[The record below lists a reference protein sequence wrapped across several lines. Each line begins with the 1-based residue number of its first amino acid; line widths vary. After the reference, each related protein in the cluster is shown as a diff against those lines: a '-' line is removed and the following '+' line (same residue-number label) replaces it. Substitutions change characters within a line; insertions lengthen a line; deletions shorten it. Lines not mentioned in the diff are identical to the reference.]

1 MPKVVDPEERRASVA
16 AAVWRV
22 ICRSGLDGA
31 SVRTVAAEA
40 GLSPGSLRHYFAT
53 QAELLGFAMQLVYD
67 RVRARVT
74 AIAPGLDPATTVRR
88 VIDELLPLDAERRAE
103 AEVWLAF
110 STRAQVDPALRA
122 LRDTS
127 YEALESLCAD
137 LVDALSPDHP
147 SRATEVERLYALVD
161 GLVLHAVMRPDRAT
175 PELMGAV
182 VDRHIGELLAALP

>member
-22 ICRSGLDGA
+22 VRRSGLDGV

-40 GLSPGSLRHYFAT
+40 GLSAGSLRHYFAT
-53 QAELLGFAMQLVYD
+53 QAELLAFAMQLVAD
-67 RVRARVT
+67 RVRARVD
-74 AIAPGLDPATTVRR
+74 AIGPGPDPVTTVRR
-88 VIDELLPLDAERRAE
+88 VIDELLPLDPERRAE

-110 STRAQVDPALRA
+110 TTRAQVDPALRA
-122 LRDTS
+122 LRDAS
-127 YEALESLCAD
+127 YDALEGLCAD
-137 LVDALSPDHP
+137 LVDALAPEHP
-147 SRATEVERLYALVD
+147 HRAAEIERLYSLID

-182 VDRHIGELLAALP
+182 VDRHLAELGQ

>member
-22 ICRSGLDGA
+22 VRRAGLDGV

-53 QAELLGFAMQLVYD
+53 QAELLAFAMQLVSD
-67 RVRARVT
+67 RVRARVD
-74 AIAPGLDPATTVRR
+74 AIGPGPDPTTTVRR

-110 STRAQVDPALRA
+110 TTRAQVDPSLRA
-122 LRDTS
+122 LRDAS

-137 LVDALSPDHP
+137 LVDAMAPARP
-147 SRATEVERLYALVD
+147 SREAAVERLYALID

-175 PELMGAV
+175 PALMRAAIDGHLAEL
-182 VDRHIGELLAALP
+182 IGQ